1 MQIVVMRMK
10 ILLGVGVALVAG
22 TLIVG
27 MASAQQD
34 GHAEGM
40 RVYAKW
46 CSHCHDPGVEHP
58 GTLALTAKYDGV
70 KSGVLLE
77 WTDLRPELTSTFVR
91 TGISIMP
98 FFRKTEIS
106 DRELAALAAY
116 LARNSTG
123 PSGQ

>member
-1 MQIVVMRMK
+1 MVIRMK
-10 ILLGVGVALVAG
+10 LLAFGAALIAG
-22 TLIVG
+22 SLIAAI
-27 MASAQQD
+27 ASAQQ
-34 GHAEGM
+34 GEHAEGV
-40 RVYAKW
+40 RVYEKW

-58 GTLALTAKYDGV
+58 GTLALTAKYNGV

-106 DRELAALAAY
+106 DQELAALAAY
-116 LARNSTG
+116 LARNTPAAPG
-123 PSGQ
+123 R